1 MQSEFSTHSGRQ
13 FGTAPIMPDTQPHL
27 ACPKTTWHC
36 EFGPHGDGVHGLGG
50 MGRNVPSSTTGFGI
64 GTTNV
69 KMIRLITN
77 VQYSKVVRQFR
88 GIMLTGYNVTTS

>member
-1 MQSEFSTHSGRQ
+1 
-13 FGTAPIMPDTQPHL
+13 
-27 ACPKTTWHC
+27 
-36 EFGPHGDGVHGLGG
+36 VHGLGG